1 MGPALNQNISRYFDF
16 GNAGAAS
23 AGRLATAGTDR
34 AAGGVAGGGDPNA
47 FKLIGSIWSPAPWLK
62 VATGNTIQ
70 NNHAFPL
77 PVNGA
82 AFPFVGYDNFAGGKL
97 DTSGL
102 ARAEF
107 NDSSQG
113 GAGNTSALTQ
123 FARSTA
129 VNIAGYQ
136 RTHRVKFEALLLQNE
151 PFLEMFSNSA
161 L

>member
-1 MGPALNQNISRYFDF
+1 M
-16 GNAGAAS
+16 
-23 AGRLATAGTDR
+23 
-34 AAGGVAGGGDPNA
+34 
-47 FKLIGSIWSPAPWLK
+47 
-62 VATGNTIQ
+62 
-70 NNHAFPL
+70 
-77 PVNGA
+77 NGA

-102 ARAEF
+102 ARVEF

-129 VNIAGYQ
+129 AYIAGNQ